1 MTTPAQRKLVQQ
13 RLTEIRSANHARN
26 TRFQTGFSGKTSRD
40 RIQLLLQVIGAFAI
54 PISIIGL
61 FIGVIQ
67 FNAQQH
73 SNAQQALQQQQHD
86 TRQALDQQ
94 QQSTLETY
102 LDRMSDL
109 LFTDKLAE
117 SKQGDEVRSVA
128 RARTLAALQNLN
140 ATRKGI
146 LLQFLYESGL
156 IKNPQPG
163 VKAQN
168 PIVDMSSA
176 NLEGVDLSHTDLEG
190 IDLSHAV
197 LKGANLDTVNLNGA
211 NLNNTGLGA
220 SNLIN
225 SNLMYANLNS
235 IVLGGA
241 NLSHTDM
248 TGSDL
253 SGAYLV
259 GADLEHAEL
268 VETDLGGA
276 ILDGA
281 DLRGAT
287 VAPRQLNQAFSL
299 HGTIMPNGS
308 KHP

>member
-1 MTTPAQRKLVQQ
+1 MTTPAQRKRVQQ

-73 SNAQQALQQQQHD
+73 SNAQQSLQQQQHD

-146 LLQFLYESGL
+146 LLQFLYQSGL

-176 NLEGVDLSHTDLEG
+176 NLEGVDLSHVE
-190 IDLSHAV
+190 

-211 NLNNTGLGA
+211 NLNNAGLGN

-225 SNLMYANLNS
+225 SNLIYANLNS

-253 SGAYLV
+253 RGAYLV

-268 VETDLGGA
+268 VETNLGDA

-287 VAPRQLNQAFSL
+287 VTPRQLNQAFSL